1 MTSGSDSDLRAY
13 LRDVRQTRATGQ
25 ATEHSYRRALE
36 TLIEALGGAGAEAIN
51 EPTHSAAG
59 APDFIVERDGVPIG
73 HIECKDI
80 GENLDV
86 AESSEQLQR
95 YRGALPNLILTDY
108 LEFRWYVDGELR
120 QTTRLGRLSGQ
131 NIVAESGG
139 RASVRAL
146 LDAFFNAQAVEVGDA
161 ADLARRMAGKTRLL
175 RDGIRLILEDKD
187 NGDAGGL
194 RDLMASYRE
203 VLISALKEEDFADLQ
218 AQTAAYGLFA
228 ARCIHE
234 FAQNPDEDAPSEFTR
249 QTAVFA
255 QTTPFLSQVF
265 GLIAGQEADPRIS
278 WIVDDL
284 ARLLDRADMGGILKD
299 FGRRTRQEDPVVH
312 FYEDFLSAYDPKLR
326 ELRGVYYTPEP
337 VVSYIVSSVDR
348 LLRREFGLSD
358 GLADTTTVETV
369 TADGEPQSSPR
380 VLILDPAVGTGTF
393 LREAVSQIHDDV
405 QRRHLGGA
413 WPKYVQ
419 DHLLPRLF
427 GFELMM
433 APYAICHLKLALEI
447 GGEQGQFTMPVGK
460 RLKVF
465 LTNSLE
471 EAHEAVSGPMF
482 AGQIAHEARSADDV
496 KRDQPVMVVI
506 GNPPYSG
513 HSANK
518 GKWIR
523 DLIGDYKR
531 DVPEL
536 KKPGQAKWLSDDYVK
551 FIRFAQWR
559 IERTGEGVLG
569 FVTNHSYLD
578 NPTFRGMRRSLL
590 KSFNEIYLLD
600 LHGNSK
606 KKERAPGGGADENV
620 FDITQGVAIGL
631 FVKRST
637 GAVNLARVFHADL
650 WGERGA
656 GTESGKYG
664 WLAANSVATTE
675 WTELAPKSPRY
686 LFVPRD
692 EALADEY
699 EDAWSV
705 PAIFAPNGDPA
716 PGIVTTHDQFAI
728 SWTQADAISKVARL
742 LSTKSEDEARSIW
755 RLCSQNQWQ
764 YDRAKKELSDGG
776 WRDHVETIQYRPFD
790 VRATVFDRNVAVHR
804 RERVMRHMLA
814 GPNLGLIACRQQSQ
828 QGIWS
833 HCGLTREIIESGAI
847 SNKTR
852 EINYLFPL
860 YRYPAEADKLEI
872 PVESRTVNVAPS
884 FTTLLA
890 EATGLNRLPDGVGD
904 LDATFGPED
913 VFHYIYAVLHSP
925 EYRSRYADFLK
936 SDFPRIPLPGNRA
949 LFVGLAGLGAR
960 LASLHL
966 MEADGED
973 KPNFPSEG
981 SNLVERVLYADP
993 VNGRPG
999 CVSINKTQYFEGV
1012 SPETWGFTIGGYRP
1026 AEKWLKDRKGR
1037 TLSFDDIAWYQRVC
1051 AVLAETPR
1059 VMERIDETIA
1069 AHGGWPIGVQTP

>member
-25 ATEHSYRRALE
+25 ATEHSYRPALKA
-36 TLIEALGGAGAEAIN
+36 LIEVLGGPGTEAIN

-59 APDFIVERDGVPIG
+59 APDFIVQRSGVPIG

-80 GENLDV
+80 GQNLDA
-86 AESSEQLQR
+86 AETSEQLQR

-108 LEFRWYVDGELR
+108 LEFRWYVDGGLR
-120 QTTRLGRLSGQ
+120 ETARLGRAVGAS
-131 NIVAESGG
+131 VATESGG
-139 RASVRAL
+139 SANVRAL
-146 LDAFFNAQAVEVGDA
+146 LDAFFNAEAVVVGDA

-175 RDGIRLILEDKD
+175 RDGIRRILDDKG

-203 VLISALKEEDFADLQ
+203 VLISDLQPEKFADLQ

-228 ARCIHE
+228 ARCLH
-234 FAQNPDEDAPSEFTR
+234 DGPSEFTR
-249 QTAVFA
+249 ETAVWA

-265 GLIAGQEADPRIS
+265 GLIAGREADPRIS

-299 FGRRTRQEDPVVH
+299 FGRRTKQEDPVVH

-358 GLADTTTVETV
+358 GLADTTTVKTV
-369 TADGEPQSSPR
+369 TSDGEPQSSPR

-405 QRRHLGGA
+405 QRRGLAGA
-413 WPKYVQ
+413 WPDYVQ
-419 DHLLPRLF
+419 EHLLPRLF

-447 GGEQGQFTMPVGK
+447 GGEQGQFTMPAGE

-482 AGQIAHEARSADDV
+482 ASQIALEARSADAV
-496 KRDQPVMVVI
+496 KRDRPVMVVI

-523 DLIGDYKR
+523 DLISDYKR

-578 NPTFRGMRRSLL
+578 NPTFRGMRRSLM
-590 KSFNEIYLLD
+590 KSFDEIYLLD

-606 KKERAPGGGADENV
+606 KRESAPDGGLDVNV
-620 FDITQGVAIGL
+620 FDIQQGVAIGL

-664 WLAANSVATTE
+664 WLAANSVETTE

-699 EDAWSV
+699 ENAWSV

-728 SWTQADAISKVARL
+728 SWTAAEAAAKVERL
-742 LSTKSEDEARSIW
+742 LATGSEDEARSIW

-764 YDRAKKELSDGG
+764 YDRARKELSEGG

-814 GPNLGLIACRQQSQ
+814 GPNLGLSTTRATEIAGGWEHVFLSK
-828 QGIWS
+828 
-833 HCGLTREIIESGAI
+833 HLTQHHTVSIKEV
-847 SNKTR
+847 
-852 EINYLFPL
+852 NYLFPL
-860 YRYPAEADKLEI
+860 YRYPEEADEMELAI
-872 PVESRTVNVAPS
+872 ADRTPNLAPG
-884 FTTLLA
+884 FTTALA
-890 EATGLNRLPDGVGD
+890 SSVELDFTPDRPGD

-925 EYRSRYADFLK
+925 EYRRRYADFLK
-936 SDFPRIPLPGNRA
+936 SDFPRVPLPGNRA
-949 LFVGLAGLGAR
+949 LFADLAGLGAR
-960 LASLHL
+960 LAALHL

-973 KPNFPSEG
+973 KPSFPAG
-981 SNLVERVLYADP
+981 GTNLVERVRYTDP
-993 VNGRPG
+993 VDGRPG
-999 CVSINKTQYFEGV
+999 RVSINNTQHFEGV
-1012 SPETWGFTIGGYRP
+1012 APETWGFTIGGYRP

-1037 TLSFDDIAWYQRVC
+1037 TLTFDDIAWYQRIC
-1051 AVLAETPR
+1051 AALAETPR
-1059 VMERIDETIA
+1059 VMQRIDETIA
-1069 AHGGWPIGVQTP
+1069 AHGGWPIGVQTS

>member
-25 ATEHSYRRALE
+25 ATEHSYRPALK
-36 TLIEALGGAGAEAIN
+36 TLIEALGGAGADAIN
-51 EPTHSAAG
+51 EPAHTAAG

-80 GENLDV
+80 GQNLDA
-86 AESSEQLQR
+86 AETSEQLQR

-120 QTTRLGRLSGQ
+120 ETARLGRAQRAASV
-131 NIVAESGG
+131 VAESGG

-146 LDAFFNAQAVEVGDA
+146 VDAFFNAEAVAVGDA
-161 ADLARRMAGKTRLL
+161 ADLARRMAGKTKLL
-175 RDGIRLILEDKD
+175 RDGIRRILDDKG

-203 VLISALKEEDFADLQ
+203 VLISDLQPEKFADLQ

-228 ARCIHE
+228 ARCLH
-234 FAQNPDEDAPSEFTR
+234 DGPSEFTR
-249 QTAVFA
+249 ETAVWA

-265 GLIAGQEADPRIS
+265 GLIAGREADPRIS

-358 GLADTTTVETV
+358 GLADTTTVKTV
-369 TADGEPQSSPR
+369 TSDGEPQSSPR

-405 QRRHLGGA
+405 QRRRLGGA
-413 WPKYVQ
+413 WPDYVQ
-419 DHLLPRLF
+419 EHLLPRLF

-447 GGEQGQFTMPVGK
+447 GGEQGQFTMPAGE

-482 AGQIAHEARSADDV
+482 ASQIALEARSADAV
-496 KRDQPVMVVI
+496 KRDRPVMVVI

-523 DLIGDYKR
+523 DLISDYKR

-578 NPTFRGMRRSLL
+578 NPTFRGMRRSLM
-590 KSFNEIYLLD
+590 KSFDEIYLLD

-606 KKERAPGGGADENV
+606 RKERAPGGGADENV

-637 GAVNLARVFHADL
+637 GAVDLARVLHADL

-664 WLAANSVATTE
+664 WLAANSVETTE
-675 WTELAPKSPRY
+675 WTELSPKSPRY

-699 EDAWSV
+699 ENAWSV

-728 SWTQADAISKVARL
+728 SWSQADAISKVERL

-828 QGIWS
+828 QGTWG

-860 YRYPAEADKLEI
+860 YRYPEAAEEMELGIADRTPNLA
-872 PVESRTVNVAPS
+872 PGFTAALASSVELD
-884 FTTLLA
+884 FTSD
-890 EATGLNRLPDGVGD
+890 RPGD

-925 EYRSRYADFLK
+925 EYRRRYADFLK
-936 SDFPRIPLPGNRA
+936 SDFPRVPLPGNRA
-949 LFVGLAGLGAR
+949 LFADLAGLGAR
-960 LASLHL
+960 LTAQHL
-966 MEADGED
+966 MEGDGED
-973 KPNFPSEG
+973 KPSFPAG
-981 SNLVERVLYADP
+981 GTNLVERVRYTDP
-993 VNGRPG
+993 VDGRPG
-999 CVSINKTQYFEGV
+999 RVAINKTQYFEGV

-1037 TLSFDDIAWYQRVC
+1037 TLSFDDISWYQRVC
-1051 AVLAETPR
+1051 AALAETPR
-1059 VMERIDETIA
+1059 VMERIDETIT